1 MGAPLALAH
10 LFSILPEAVAQA
22 MGRGA
27 AKAGLVQLATATQ
40 IRAANCWRPAAPWP
54 RPETVRSELLASGG
68 QRWLLIVKA
77 CLVCG

>member
-40 IRAANCWRPAAPWP
+40 SSAASSW
-54 RPETVRSELLASGG
+54 G
-68 QRWLLIVKA
+68 QRHPGQGLNAFALLCRLLPLALCWPAVA
-77 CLVCG
+77 AYR